1 MAASQPMK
9 TMQLNIIDNTA
20 TGSHM
25 AVGQWKDPNSMSR
38 HKDRLDYYVWLAKK
52 AEEGKISSIFFA
64 DIYGIHETYGQ
75 SADATFKGGL
85 WVAMLDP
92 VTLIGAMAQA
102 TKSVSFAVT
111 QSTSYLSPYAVARTL
126 SSLDHISNGRAGINV
141 VTSFGKAPAKCF
153 GIEDAVPHDERYAAA
168 EEYMDILYRYVF
180 KPHLIHEY

>member
-1 MAASQPMK
+1 M
-9 TMQLNIIDNTA
+9 MQLNIIDNTA

-25 AVGQWKDPNSMSR
+25 AVGQWKDPNSLSR
-38 HKDRLDYYVWLAKK
+38 VKDRLDYYVSLARK

-168 EEYMDILYRYVF
+168 EECMEILYRSEYPRF
-180 KPHLIHEY
+180 RKPQELM